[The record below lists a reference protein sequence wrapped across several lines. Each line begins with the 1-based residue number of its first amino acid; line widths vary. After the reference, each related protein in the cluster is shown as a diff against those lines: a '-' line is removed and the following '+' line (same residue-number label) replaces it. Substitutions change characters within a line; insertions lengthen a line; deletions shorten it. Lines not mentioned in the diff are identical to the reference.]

1 MRMKRKAIKKHPW
14 LFRLDDSYTW
24 CTYKSAYHFGT
35 IINDRLVF
43 ENEWIWID
51 SGAITIKKHYAWD
64 GCSYKWS
71 ILDLFVIGVPDGR
84 LRYGLP
90 ITYHASLIHDAL
102 TQFRHELPITRKQA
116 TAIFSALLKES
127 GFFWRHVYV
136 LMVKMFGQRDGW

>member
-1 MRMKRKAIKKHPW
+1 MSRKPKAIKKHPW
-14 LFRLDDSYTW
+14 LYKLDEDY
-24 CTYKSAYHFGT
+24 
-35 IINDRLVF
+35 
-43 ENEWIWID
+43 IWD
-51 SGAITIKKHYAWD
+51 SGGNVSSGVFFESKWLRVDCGFITVRKNYAWD

-71 ILDLFVIGVPDGR
+71 VLDLFVVGVPDGR

-102 TQFRHELPITRKQA
+102 TQFRHELPITHQQA

-136 LMVKMFGQRDGW
+136 YMVKKFGEKDFKGNSDDV